1 MAKDGRL
8 GLSETKVSRYEV
20 DVGHDFYVPAT
31 LLPLL
36 YATLH
41 PKTSA
46 FTWPPKGFV
55 RYFVF
60 RAPTTFASSVTVHLD
75 GGWIGR

>member
-1 MAKDGRL
+1 MKDGRL
-8 GLSETKVSRYEV
+8 DLSETKVSGA

-31 LLPLL
+31 LLLL

-46 FTWPPKGFV
+46 
-55 RYFVF
+55 
-60 RAPTTFASSVTVHLD
+60 PT
-75 GGWIGR
+75 

>member
-1 MAKDGRL
+1 MAKDDRL
-8 GLSETKVSRYEV
+8 GLSETKVSEYGV
-20 DVGHDFYVPAT
+20 DVGHDFYVSAT

-46 FTWPPKGFV
+46 STWPPKGFV
-55 RYFVF
+55 WYLVF
-60 RAPTTFASSVTVHLD
+60 RAPTTFAPSVTVHLD
-75 GGWIGR
+75 ESWIGR